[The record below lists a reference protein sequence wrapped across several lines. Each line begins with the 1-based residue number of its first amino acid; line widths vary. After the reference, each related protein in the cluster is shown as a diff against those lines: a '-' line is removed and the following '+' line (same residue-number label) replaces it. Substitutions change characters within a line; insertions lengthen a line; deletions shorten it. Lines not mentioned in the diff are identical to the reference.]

1 MQNRIDQLFEKK
13 NKNILSVYFT
23 AGFPGL
29 DDTVKI
35 ICELQDN
42 GVDLIEIGMPFSD
55 PTADGPTLQYSNNIA
70 LKNGMSLRVLFKQLE
85 DIREKVNIPLIL
97 MGYTNPVIQ
106 FGVEA
111 FCTKC
116 KETGIDGI
124 ILPDLP
130 LEEYKQNYSE
140 LFNNYDLYNILLV
153 SPNTRPER
161 IVQIDSASKGFIYIV
176 SSASTTGAGK
186 KSEDFSIDY
195 FQRLQG
201 MRLKN
206 PGLIGF
212 GISDRATFENACN
225 YAQGAIVG
233 SAFIDALK
241 QDSDFTGSIKKFVN
255 KIRGMS

>member
-1 MQNRIDQLFEKK
+1 M
-13 NKNILSVYFT
+13 
-23 AGFPGL
+23 
-29 DDTVKI
+29 
-35 ICELQDN
+35 
-42 GVDLIEIGMPFSD
+42 
-55 PTADGPTLQYSNNIA
+55 
-70 LKNGMSLRVLFKQLE
+70 
-85 DIREKVNIPLIL
+85 
-97 MGYTNPVIQ
+97 
-106 FGVEA
+106 
-111 FCTKC
+111 
-116 KETGIDGI
+116 
-124 ILPDLP
+124 
-130 LEEYKQNYSE
+130 
-140 LFNNYDLYNILLV
+140 
-153 SPNTRPER
+153 
-161 IVQIDSASKGFIYIV
+161 QIDSASKGFIYIV